1 MFNVLHRSQPQLST
15 AADTSGHRLRL
26 PLWNDTLLD
35 TFGALKRESAVPAIE
50 NGGLYFRTWGIRT
63 TRPPSVIDPSGDAA
77 WYPFHSQDQSE
88 QIEVA
93 STKHVG

>member
-63 TRPPSVIDPSGDAA
+63 TRPPSVIDQVETPLGT
-77 WYPFHSQDQSE
+77 HSILKTSQNR
-88 QIEVA
+88 
-93 STKHVG
+93 